1 MIKIETKKQIVYE
14 SFDYTNPIGNVA
26 DNHTN
31 AGLIEEI
38 EKYFNK
44 TEGLHILDIGCA
56 GGQFI
61 VDCFT
66 KGHSAYGIDGVDHVL
81 TNEAAAGHHNWKSY
95 YNKNFFLADA
105 GEPYTISDEEVIV
118 KFDCISTW
126 ENIEHIFPNNL
137 NNYFT
142 NVSNHLSDA
151 GIFIGSIST
160 HEHDHHPSAFPY
172 EFWEDKFKENG
183 LTFEPYCFNN
193 KLRECGGSLYFT
205 SKKIK

>member
-66 KGHSAYGIDGVDHVL
+66 KGHGAYGIDGVDHVL
-81 TNEAAAGHHNWKSY
+81 TNEAAVGHHNWKSY

-142 NVSNHLSDA
+142 NVSNHLSDY

-160 HEHDHHPSAFPY
+160 HEHEHHPSAFPY

-193 KLRECGGSLYFT
+193 KLRDCGGSIYFT